1 MKYIVYSYWYA
12 EASGVVSSSFNI
24 EMLVWDSSLESGV
37 LSNEETII
45 LNIGPSQFYT
55 VVKMA
60 ARYCILHCN
69 I

>member
-1 MKYIVYSYWYA
+1 MKYIVYSYWYT

-55 VVKMA
+55 VVEMA
-60 ARYCILHCN
+60 VRYCILHCN